1 MHVVIEKQ
9 ELEYAVS
16 VVSKALASK
25 PDGKMGLITLST
37 ESDKL
42 VLATGNSEIV
52 LSYTLATSEILEQGT
67 VNVSGKVFCEAI
79 KKMPKGDLE
88 LKVENKELHLVY
100 VDGRFAVPVMPVD
113 SDWLKYRLPSKAR
126 SITLDTKVFKQIIKQ
141 MTPFCSMDAAR
152 PLLKGVSIKTSGKT
166 MYAAALDGYRISKT
180 EVEIESDT
188 DEINVVVPASS
199 LNCISSFLSDEGTV
213 TLQLSNAENL
223 LLIKHGDITFTSL
236 LLAGEFI
243 DYNRIIPTTFNTYVA
258 VKKDD
263 FLQAIERAMI
273 LNDMSCSVNFNVLE
287 TKVEVS
293 AKSVI
298 GETKTNVEAKVQGKD
313 VDIKFNGKYIVSALK
328 VINNDMIF
336 IGFNKENEPAVIKD
350 GKSMYLFL
358 PIRKM

>member
-1 MHVVIEKQ
+1 MHVVIDKQ

-25 PDGKMGLITLST
+25 QDGKMGLITLNT

-42 VLATGNSEIV
+42 VLTTGNGEIV
-52 LSYTLATSEILEQGT
+52 LSYTLPTSEVIEQGT
-67 VNVSGKVFCEAI
+67 VNVSGRVFCEAV

-88 LKVENKELHLVY
+88 LKVENNELFLIY
-100 VDGRFAVPVMPVD
+100 LDGCFAVTIMPED
-113 SDWLKYRLPSKAR
+113 SNWLTYRLPSKAKE
-126 SITLDTKVFKQIIKQ
+126 ITLDTKVFKQIIRQ
-141 MTPFCSMDAAR
+141 SIPFCSTDASR
-152 PLLKGVSIKTSGKT
+152 PLLKGVNIKASGKT
-166 MYAAALDGYRISKT
+166 MYVAALDGYRISKT
-180 EVEIESDT
+180 EVEVESEV
-188 DEINVVVPASS
+188 DELNVVVPASS
-199 LNCISSFLSDEGTV
+199 LNCVSSFLSDEGTV
-213 TLQLSNAENL
+213 TLKVSNAENL
-223 LLIKHGDITFTSL
+223 LLVKHGDITFTSL
-236 LLAGEFI
+236 LLAGEYV

-263 FLQAIERAMI
+263 FLQAVERALI
-273 LNDMSCSVNFNVLE
+273 LYDTAFSVDFNVLE

-293 AKSVI
+293 AKGVI

-313 VDIKFNGKYIVSALK
+313 VDIRFNGKYILSALK
-328 VINNDMIF
+328 VINNEMIF